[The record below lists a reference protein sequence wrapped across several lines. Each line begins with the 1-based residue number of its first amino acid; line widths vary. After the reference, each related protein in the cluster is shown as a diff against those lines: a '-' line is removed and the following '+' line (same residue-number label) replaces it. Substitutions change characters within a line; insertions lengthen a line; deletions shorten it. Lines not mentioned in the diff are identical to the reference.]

1 MDNETTTNNAPGDA
15 GGFDVSA
22 AFFGTPA
29 KEQKPESDE
38 NSAEPSLTESE
49 DATDDI
55 TDDSEQDAGNP
66 GEGEGQEVWQLD
78 GQEFTADQVSE
89 ALKHRQTFER
99 FNQSIAPLI
108 DNIKAFGEV
117 ATRIKVMGV
126 TETENQIAEL
136 NRALESGKLNA
147 QDYQEAHRM
156 LTRALKRKETLEAA
170 ADQEEARRKQALQ
183 DAHTHNARLVAT
195 ALVKKGWNK
204 EQIAQV
210 QQLAQQNMRP
220 EQFQEAL
227 SVGFMEILRDA
238 YELRAQR
245 EAAAAKLRGK
255 AQKVLKVGGKPAAA
269 TPAKI
274 KKSKAGDSDWIAR
287 HFWGAK

>member
-1 MDNETTTNNAPGDA
+1 MDNETITNNAPGDA

-29 KEQKPESDE
+29 KEQEPEGGE
-38 NSAEPSLTESE
+38 GGAEPSPAEPE
-49 DATDDI
+49 DAA
-55 TDDSEQDAGNP
+55 DDSADDGGQDEGNP

-99 FNQSIAPLI
+99 FNQSITPLI

-117 ATRIKVMGV
+117 AQRIKVIGI
-126 TETENQIAEL
+126 TETENQITEL
-136 NRALESGKLNA
+136 NRALASGRLNA
-147 QDYQEAHRM
+147 QEYQEAHQM
-156 LTRALKRKETLEAA
+156 LTKALGRKETLEAA
-170 ADQEEARRKQALQ
+170 AKQEEARRQEALKQ
-183 DAHTHNARLVAT
+183 AHTHNARLVAT
-195 ALVKKGWNK
+195 ELVKKGWSK
-204 EQIAQV
+204 ENISQV
-210 QQLAQQNMRP
+210 QQLAQQNMKP

-238 YELRAQR
+238 FELRAQK

-255 AQKVLKVGGKPAAA
+255 AQKVLKVGGKPAQAA
-269 TPAKI
+269 PAKV
-274 KKSKAGDSDWIAR
+274 KKSKAGDSEWMAKN
-287 HFWGAK
+287 FWGAK